1 MVTKYSATGEKTR
14 GTVNNCANGYT
25 PWATYLTCEEN
36 WAGYFRR
43 IAATDDPKRSAKEK
57 ASLARYG
64 VAGTGRELWATLTP
78 DTADNLYGRWNA
90 EVVAAGATE
99 DYRNVA
105 NTYGWV
111 VEIDPFNAT
120 STPKKRTALGR
131 FGHEGSWLGPVT
143 AGKPLV
149 WYSGDDSR
157 GEYIYKY
164 VSTANW
170 DPADATRGTAAGDKY
185 LDDGKL
191 YVAKFNADGT
201 GGWIELKFGS
211 DKINAN
217 SPNYAFADQADV
229 LINARLAADAVGA
242 TKIGMVSRVPTIEV
256 MVMMRC
262 LNGFEGPKRR
272 AYHGA
277 TRRNSREPCSS
288 P

>member
-1 MVTKYSATGEKTR
+1 MCSSD
-14 GTVNNCANGYT
+14 
-25 PWATYLTCEEN
+25 L
-36 WAGYFRR
+36 
-43 IAATDDPKRSAKEK
+43 
-57 ASLARYG
+57 
-64 VAGTGRELWATLTP
+64 
-78 DTADNLYGRWNA
+78 
-90 EVVAAGATE
+90 
-99 DYRNVA
+99 
-105 NTYGWV
+105 

-170 DPADATRGTAAGDKY
+170 DPADATRGTTAGDKY

-242 TKIGMVSRVPTIEV
+242 TKMDRPEWGAVDPTTEIG
-256 MVMMRC
+256 
-262 LNGFEGPKRR
+262 R
-272 AYHGA
+272 AHV
-277 TRRNSREPCSS
+277 
-288 P
+288 